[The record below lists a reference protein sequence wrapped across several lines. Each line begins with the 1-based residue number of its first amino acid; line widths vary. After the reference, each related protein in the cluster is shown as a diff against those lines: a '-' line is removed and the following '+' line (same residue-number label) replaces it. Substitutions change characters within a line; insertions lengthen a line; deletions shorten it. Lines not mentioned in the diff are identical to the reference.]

1 MKTPAI
7 VIAALIC
14 GLAASPALGATPD
27 AAAAAGPE
35 RAHCDPCERVN
46 TGQFDTALHVLV
58 RRGAEGDGAAL
69 YGMAWMYHH
78 GLGVPVDYAK
88 ARELYFEAAG
98 AGQAVAMNQM
108 GFLYEHGLGA
118 PRNLAAAY
126 CWYAFAN
133 AYGYEGAARRLA
145 ALEARGQPAPAN
157 GACDVI
163 SRS

>member
-1 MKTPAI
+1 MKTPAL

-14 GLAASPALGATPD
+14 GLAASPALGA
-27 AAAAAGPE
+27 PE
-35 RAHCDPCERVN
+35 RVDTATA
-46 TGQFDTALHVLV
+46 TGQLDTALRVFV
-58 RRGAEGDGAAL
+58 RRAAEGDGAAL

-78 GLGVPVDYAK
+78 GLGVPLDYAK

-98 AGQAVAMNQM
+98 AGDAVAMTQL
-108 GFLYEHGLGA
+108 GFLSEHGLGA
-118 PRNLAAAY
+118 PRDLAAAY
-126 CWYAFAN
+126 CWYAVAA

-145 ALEARGQPAPAN
+145 ALEARGQPAPAS